1 LEKASACVDLLQFLE
16 DASQKIS
23 QTLAKKSDNEV
34 SCLLFCVTTFVNAPQ
49 TYEAKN
55 VPVSDGQWH
64 EQ

>member
-1 LEKASACVDLLQFLE
+1 LE

-23 QTLAKKSDNEV
+23 QTLARKSDKEV
-34 SCLLFCVTTFVNAPQ
+34 SCLLFCVATFVNAPQ

-55 VPVSDGQWH
+55 VAVSDGQWH